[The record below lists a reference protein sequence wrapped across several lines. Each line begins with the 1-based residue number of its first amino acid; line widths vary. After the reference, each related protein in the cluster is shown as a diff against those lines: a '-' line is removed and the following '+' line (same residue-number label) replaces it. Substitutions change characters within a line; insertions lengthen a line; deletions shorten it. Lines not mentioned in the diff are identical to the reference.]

1 MILYSKKNILLP
13 ISEIGQNYK
22 NFGQNSIEVGMEV
35 GRENQF
41 GFLEFLEFGQVAWPG
56 SI

>member
-22 NFGQNSIEVGMEV
+22 NFGQNSIEVGSWK
-35 GRENQF
+35 GK
-41 GFLEFLEFGQVAWPG
+41 
-56 SI
+56 SIWFSWVS